1 MVLDLLITASARCR
15 TVSVPADR
23 EAAAVIFG
31 LTFLAA
37 VDLLM
42 IFVTAAVVYTI
53 REDKKEFVRLHREIW
68 QKFTEIE
75 VKLDAL
81 ENSTAQQ
88 IDSMNMRIL
97 DMRTLMGEYGTL
109 TKNNNA
115 SIEELFRLLH

>member
-1 MVLDLLITASARCR
+1 M
-15 TVSVPADR
+15 
-23 EAAAVIFG
+23 IFG

-88 IDSMNMRIL
+88 IDSMDLRIL

>member
-1 MVLDLLITASARCR
+1 M
-15 TVSVPADR
+15 
-23 EAAAVIFG
+23 IFG

-53 REDKKEFVRLHREIW
+53 REDKKEFVRLYRDIW

-75 VKLDAL
+75 IKLDAL

-97 DMRTLMGEYGTL
+97 DMRALMGEYGTL

-115 SIEELFRLLH
+115 SIEEIFRLLH